1 MLFDSLSRFLTS
13 LPHLVIFFLI
23 TFFISTSFPIMIP
36 FISTSLPFLTS
47 NRALRS
53 FKSRSM
59 GVYPATT
66 LNDFLDAVR
75 YALIC
80 AISISRCIALRT
92 FLSFAVYRSAYSAAA
107 YATTGMN
114 IPRRR

>member
-1 MLFDSLSRFLTS
+1 
-13 LPHLVIFFLI
+13 
-23 TFFISTSFPIMIP
+23 
-36 FISTSLPFLTS
+36 
-47 NRALRS
+47 
-53 FKSRSM
+53 M
-59 GVYPATT
+59 GVYPVTT

-75 YALIC
+75 YALVC

-92 FLSFAVYRSAYSAAA
+92 FLSFADHVYRSAYSAAA